1 MFHHSRALGIASVSA
16 LLLLATPGA
25 ARAQSEGTEYVLSLP
40 KSDPTKERLRMTL
53 PEGRGLVQAFIQMS
67 LSSDLVLKPVS
78 LSPDVWYGLTDD
90 LSLGLAHSAAGTGG
104 LYGGVGTSLCLTG
117 KDDPPVP
124 GDCGDVYSNVALLGR
139 YSLLDTGVGLAA
151 QGGLVIGA
159 LDPLTL
165 SVQLGVAGRW
175 EMAPIAV
182 VFHPT
187 IQIGVTERE
196 SEIEGETGNTEV
208 ITLPVAVMYDVMP
221 ELSVGLQTGVSL
233 LLEDVG
239 NTWVVPVSLGGRYL
253 VTPAI
258 FAELVFSLPAVVQGA
273 ETEAGAFDTRTLTLG
288 GGTVF

>member
-1 MFHHSRALGIASVSA
+1 MFHAIFHDRRALGIASVSA
-16 LLLLATPGA
+16 LLLLATSGA
-25 ARAQSEGTEYVLSLP
+25 ARAQSEGTEFELALP
-40 KSDPTKERLRMTL
+40 QSDPTKERLRMTL
-53 PEGRGLVQAFIQMS
+53 PEGRLLVQAFIQMS
-67 LSSDLVLKPVS
+67 LSSDLVLKPLS

-104 LYGGVGTSLCLTG
+104 LYGAAGTSLCLTG
-117 KDDPPVP
+117 ADN
-124 GDCGDVYSNVALLGR
+124 GCADVYRNVALLGR

-165 SVQLGVAGRW
+165 SLQLGVAGRW

-182 VFHPT
+182 VFQPS
-187 IQIGVTERE
+187 IQIGLTERE
-196 SEIEGETGNTEV
+196 SEVMGVPGNTEV

-221 ELSVGLQTGVSL
+221 ELSVGLQTGVSM

-239 NTWVVPVSLGGRYL
+239 NTWVVPISLGGRYL

-258 FAELVFSLPAVVQGA
+258 WAELVFSLPAVVQGA
-273 ETEAGAFDTRTLTLG
+273 ESEAGAFDTRTLTLG